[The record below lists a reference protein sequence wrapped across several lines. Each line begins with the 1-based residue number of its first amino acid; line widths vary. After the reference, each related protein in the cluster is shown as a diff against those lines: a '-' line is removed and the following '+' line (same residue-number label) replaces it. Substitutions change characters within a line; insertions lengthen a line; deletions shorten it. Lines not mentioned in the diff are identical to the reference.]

1 MLQTLREIVKDRE
14 DITENT
20 KFMLE
25 MMKGSESIE
34 EAMCKIVRKCEFA
47 AKIFLR
53 TSADYDE
60 RGEFAHRLIRNYSLG
75 TGTYNRPFRMQNID
89 SIISLEPKSE
99 SHYIMDQLM
108 MRLYPQL
115 LTNTDLRNDFL
126 SHSLFN
132 DFDWLAPLIV
142 LTDYFS
148 YY

>member
-1 MLQTLREIVKDRE
+1 
-14 DITENT
+14 
-20 KFMLE
+20 MLE

-115 LTNTDLRNDFL
+115 LTNTDLRDDFL

-132 DFDWLAPLIV
+132 DLDWLAPLIV
-142 LTDYFS
+142 FTDYFS